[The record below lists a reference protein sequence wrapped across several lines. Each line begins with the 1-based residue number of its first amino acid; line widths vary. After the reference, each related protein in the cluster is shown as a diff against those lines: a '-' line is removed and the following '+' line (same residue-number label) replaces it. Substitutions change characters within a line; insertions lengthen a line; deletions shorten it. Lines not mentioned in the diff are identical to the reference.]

1 MRRACLWPCLAG
13 LARPESLRRRGRV
26 CRRLRKL
33 VGAYPTALVW
43 PARLRRT
50 AVGAPAFFRS
60 KRCGIRCFLS
70 PRLESE
76 RSLGWGRGLSGE
88 KSLLQSEKCI
98 KMIKKFCQISLFDK
112 IDADTP
118 KFLLNWVWNP
128 SGPRIATSLDS
139 SLLLSLSGFFLLE
152 RGTCLIASL
161 YPQRN
166 LSQAPDLW
174 SKVGCG

>member
-1 MRRACLWPCLAG
+1 MSARRGEHIVRLRERGYRRARTRRACLWPCLAG

-60 KRCGIRCFLS
+60 KRCGIRVFLS
-70 PRLESE
+70 PTLESE

-98 KMIKKFCQISLFDK
+98 KRIICFCQISFFDK
-112 IDADTP
+112 NRRRYTQISSKLGVEPFRSSNRHFSRLQFAT
-118 KFLLNWVWNP
+118 FFVW
-128 SGPRIATSLDS
+128 
-139 SLLLSLSGFFLLE
+139 FF
-152 RGTCLIASL
+152 T
-161 YPQRN
+161 
-166 LSQAPDLW
+166 
-174 SKVGCG
+174 

>member
-1 MRRACLWPCLAG
+1 MTKFWPAAANATVRLREREHRRARTRRARRWPCLAG

-26 CRRLRKL
+26 CRRLLRKRL
-33 VGAYPTALVW
+33 VEPHSTALVW

-98 KMIKKFCQISLFDK
+98 KRIICFCQISFFDK
-112 IDADTP
+112 NRRRYTQISSKLGVEPFRSSNRHFSRLQFAT
-118 KFLLNWVWNP
+118 FFVW
-128 SGPRIATSLDS
+128 
-139 SLLLSLSGFFLLE
+139 FF
-152 RGTCLIASL
+152 T
-161 YPQRN
+161 
-166 LSQAPDLW
+166 
-174 SKVGCG
+174 